1 MITYRKILSFIKKFL
16 EIFAKINIK
25 HGGVGM
31 LKKKVIIGA
40 VSLCLLAGT
49 GTGVYAYN
57 QKQYEAEQ
65 QSLIQKANNAVD
77 NLYNNNHTK
86 LADNV
91 GKKIKSAEIAVGKV
105 EDKKVKAQLSKKIK
119 DVKVISKIQDEV
131 YNTLENGILVES
143 VTDKQLEELDQKL
156 NKIKDINKQI
166 YTNLFNY
173 LSEAES
179 QLIAINSA
187 QNKVNESEQVL
198 NRETYNNALS
208 IVDTLK
214 NETTKNELKARLTA
228 VNEKIVAMEEENRRK
243 EEEVKKAE
251 IVATHQTVD
260 NNQKT
265 VGNNQQTLGK
275 QQQQQS
281 TSSKNSTN
289 LKSAQPVVQEQPSKS
304 QSESNNNEYMN
315 GINSMLDAINKGQ
328 TTHVDSGYNNSG
340 NHYDVY
346 EVGN

>member
-1 MITYRKILSFIKKFL
+1 
-16 EIFAKINIK
+16 
-25 HGGVGM
+25 M
-31 LKKKVIIGA
+31 LKKKIIISTA
-40 VSLCLLAGT
+40 TLLLFAAT

-65 QSLIQKANNAVD
+65 KSFIQKADDAVE
-77 NLYNNNHTK
+77 NLYNRDHTK
-86 LADNV
+86 LADHLD
-91 GKKIKSAEIAVGKV
+91 KKIKSAELAVRKV
-105 EDKKVKAQLSKKIK
+105 DDQKVRNQLSKKIK
-119 DVKVISKIQDEV
+119 EVKIISKIQDEV
-131 YNTLENGILVES
+131 YSTLENGILKED
-143 VTDKQLEELDQKL
+143 VTEKQLEELDQKL
-156 NKIKDINKQI
+156 NKVKDINKQI

-173 LSEAES
+173 LSEAEF

-214 NETTKNELKARLTA
+214 NETTKSELKARLTA

-265 VGNNQQTLGK
+265 VGNNQQTSGK
-275 QQQQQS
+275 QQQS
-281 TSSKNSTN
+281 ISSKNSAN